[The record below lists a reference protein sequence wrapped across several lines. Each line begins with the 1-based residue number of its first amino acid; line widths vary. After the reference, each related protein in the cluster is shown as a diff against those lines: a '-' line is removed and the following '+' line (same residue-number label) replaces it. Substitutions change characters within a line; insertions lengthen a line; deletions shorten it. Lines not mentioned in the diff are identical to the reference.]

1 VRASS
6 LALRRFFAIILL
18 AELALLVK
26 PGEAQRAVEPQRSAY
41 SADEVKAAFLYR
53 FGTYVEWPGIK
64 AEGDPIR
71 IAVLGAPNVAML
83 LADYVPGRN
92 IQGRPVE
99 VRPITRI
106 DDVRDAELLFIGSE
120 RSSML
125 AELVEALGKRP
136 VLVVA
141 DAPDGLQH
149 GAMVNFQLV
158 DQRVRFEISLRNAKA
173 AGLVLSSRLL
183 SAAIRVE
190 TSSCWVDCLRVSP
203 SRDFALVAASR
214 PVSPWRAVARWRA
227 MADFAQ
233 PRRSP
238 LQ

>member
-1 VRASS
+1 VRAISI
-6 LALRRFFAIILL
+6 ALRRFFAIVLL

-26 PGEAQRAVEPQRSAY
+26 PVEGQRVVEPQRQAY
-41 SADEVKAAFLYR
+41 SADQVKAAFLYR
-53 FGTYVEWPGIK
+53 FGTYVEWPVVK

-71 IAVLGAPNVAML
+71 IAVLGAPSVAML

-99 VRPITRI
+99 VRSVARI
-106 DDVRDAELLFIGSE
+106 EDARDVELLFIGRE
-120 RSSML
+120 HNAML
-125 AELVEALGKRP
+125 SELVEALGKRP

-141 DAPDGLQH
+141 DAPDGLQR

-158 DQRVRFEISLRNAKA
+158 DQRVRFEISQRNAKA

-190 TSSCWVDCLRVSP
+190 TSSCWSDCRRAP
-203 SRDFALVAASR
+203 PHDFAPVAASR
-214 PVSPWRAVARWRA
+214 PARGLRG
-227 MADFAQ
+227 M
-233 PRRSP
+233 P
-238 LQ
+238 

>member
-1 VRASS
+1 MVV
-6 LALRRFFAIILL
+6 L

-26 PGEAQRAVEPQRSAY
+26 PVEGQRAVEPQRPAY

-53 FGTYVEWPGIK
+53 FGTYVEWPVIK
-64 AEGDPIR
+64 AAGDPIT
-71 IAVLGAPNVAML
+71 IAVLGAPSVAML
-83 LADYVPGRN
+83 LSDYVPGRN

-99 VRPITRI
+99 VRSITRI
-106 DDVRDAELLFIGSE
+106 EDVRDAELLFIGREHSA
-120 RSSML
+120 ML
-125 AELVEALGKRP
+125 SELVEALGKQP

-158 DQRVRFEISLRNAKA
+158 DQRVRFEISQRNAKA

-190 TSSCWVDCLRVSP
+190 TSSCWYDCRRVAP
-203 SRDFALVAASR
+203 DPDLALIAATR
-214 PVSPWRAVARWRA
+214 PLAGPRA
-227 MADFAQ
+227 M
-233 PRRSP
+233 P
-238 LQ
+238 